1 MDAIDAKVIQ
11 NFMIGQTIS
20 ILLLIDELEKLHP
33 GLKTSYGAVL
43 AALITDEEA
52 SPRPDAQALTVLR
65 AMLSGV
71 KRKAKVPRT
80 LH

>member
-1 MDAIDAKVIQ
+1 MGKDKAGKKMKRDDYE
-11 NFMIGQTIS
+11 
-20 ILLLIDELEKLHP
+20 DELEKLHP